1 MTREFPAQM
10 ASTTENNS
18 IWWRLHVKITNKV
31 YQPIYNNTEI
41 NDKYTDV
48 LPQTP
53 MIKPKVYYPL
63 ISVTTKIV
71 IVLTQYLL

>member
-1 MTREFPAQM
+1 M
-10 ASTTENNS
+10 
-18 IWWRLHVKITNKV
+18 NKV